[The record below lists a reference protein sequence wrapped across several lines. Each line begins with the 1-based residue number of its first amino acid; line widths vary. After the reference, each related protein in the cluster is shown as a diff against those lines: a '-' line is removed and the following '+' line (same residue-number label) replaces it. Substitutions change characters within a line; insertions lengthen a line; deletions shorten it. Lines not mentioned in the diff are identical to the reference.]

1 MDKKCLDIYQ
11 AILKKGGTGEGLYTE
26 ICKEGEQCTE
36 IHKEGAMHKY
46 VLFCSVG
53 YLFS

>member
-1 MDKKCLDIYQ
+1 MDKKCLDIPSCT
-11 AILKKGGTGEGLYTE
+11 KKRGTGEGLYTE
-26 ICKEGEQCTE
+26 IRKEGEQCTE